1 MPKNHPTFEKA
12 PNMVGGK
19 GECKKKFSKRK
30 KKKST
35 RKGIPE
41 EISTSQR
48 GERNFQDDSK

>member
-1 MPKNHPTFEKA
+1 MIVLELGA
-12 PNMVGGK
+12 RGSV
-19 GECKKKFSKRK
+19 KKKFPIG